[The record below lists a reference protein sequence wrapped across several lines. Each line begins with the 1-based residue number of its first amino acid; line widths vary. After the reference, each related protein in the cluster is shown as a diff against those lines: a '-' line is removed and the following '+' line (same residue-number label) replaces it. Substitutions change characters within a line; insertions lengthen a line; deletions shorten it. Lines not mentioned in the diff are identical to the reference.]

1 MPQEQLF
8 TTIFGRAEDAA
19 GNRDFLKNITARYP
33 YFGIAQFYLLK
44 STGQSNADFG
54 ETSAKTSLFF
64 DPFLLNAHLSAQKN
78 IAVILPVSQYS
89 ISPPMPEIKEEEP
102 LEIKKEE
109 PGKEELLFE
118 PLHATD
124 YFASQ
129 GIKLSEAVLESDKLG
144 KQLKSFTA
152 WLKTMKKVHPEK
164 TAGSD
169 AAVDNA
175 VRNLAEKSNTEE
187 DIITEAMA
195 EAFIL
200 QGKPQKALDI
210 YRKLSLINPPKS
222 AYFASKIDNLKT

>member
-19 GNRDFLKNITARYP
+19 GNRDFLKSVSAAYP

-44 STGQSNADFG
+44 STSLSDSDFND
-54 ETSAKTSLFF
+54 TSAKTCLFF
-64 DPFLLNAHLSAQKN
+64 DPFFLNALLSEQKN
-78 IAVILPVSQYS
+78 TSVILPVSLYA
-89 ISPPMPEIKEEEP
+89 ITSPIPETREEKSAEIQTEEP
-102 LEIKKEE
+102 EKK
-109 PGKEELLFE
+109 ELLFE

-129 GIKLSEAVLESDKLG
+129 GIKLSEAVLDSDKLG

-164 TAGSD
+164 SAGAN

-175 VRNLAEKSNTEE
+175 VRNQAEKSNAEE

-200 QGKPQKALDI
+200 QEKSQKAIDI
-210 YRKLSLINPPKS
+210 YLKLSLLNPLKS
-222 AYFASKIDNLKT
+222 AYFAAKIDNLKT